1 MCRQAH
7 YRPFRGAIRLPAG
20 FTLIEVMIVVVIIAI
35 LITVALPSYQGS
47 LQKGRRSDAMSGLL
61 DAANRQQQFMLD
73 RNTYTSDMTDL
84 GYAANPQI
92 SEEGHYSISGAAC
105 TGGSVVTCYTLTAIP
120 VAGSPQGDDARCTTF
135 SLDSFGTRSATGTSA
150 GDCW

>member
-1 MCRQAH
+1 MGRRVH
-7 YRPFRGAIRLPAG
+7 YRPFSRANQLPAG

-73 RNTYTSDMTDL
+73 RNTYTLNMTDL
-84 GYAANPQI
+84 GYAANPRT
-92 SEEGHYSISGAAC
+92 SEEGYYSISVAAC
-105 TGGSVVTCYTLTAIP
+105 TGGSIATCYTLTARP